1 MLPNSLEK
9 SIAFSHLTETELK
22 QLHRRFGY
30 PSVGRLTRVLQR
42 AGYDVNRKALEHLTK
57 FCHYCQMNGKLP
69 GRFKFTLKNDYEFN
83 YSIIID
89 VLYIDG
95 KPVLHVIDSS
105 TNFGASRF
113 LTNMTALTT
122 WNTLRYCWIDTYQ
135 GPPDQIVHDAG
146 KNFASDEFRQLAK
159 SMSIDIKEVPV
170 ESHNSIGLV
179 ERYHA
184 PLRRAFNII
193 KEELKDEKVGI
204 DLILQMAQ
212 KSNPPSPSVT
222 KRAEAIRLAMQ
233 EIRKIQAKRQV
244 ADALG
249 MRNGPN
255 TKNTESLP
263 LNSDVRV
270 WRERKGWMG
279 PYKLLNIDGQTCTV
293 AMPNGPVN
301 FRSTVVKPYYSTLAT
316 QNNNTQEHIE
326 LQSQRVGAQP
336 EDVERASIEEQTKNL
351 KITFPNNSGDNQ
363 CKNQPLKRYS
373 LRSNRN
379 NVLFQFMIG
388 DECHHSSPDLK
399 DQSLTSFK
407 NSDNNYSSFITN
419 KEIADRDLAVNLRSR
434 GVITTPGA
442 PFEAAQK
449 QEIDNLIAR
458 GVFDFVNWE
467 PKGKHAGVRVFN
479 SRLVNEVK
487 GKTTDRPYEKSRL
500 VIQAYNDD
508 GKDTILTQSPTIQRS
523 SQRII
528 AALAP
533 SLNKNNINLYIRD
546 VNQAYTQSS
555 TLLNRLILAKLPKEI
570 ANQFAPDIIMVVRK
584 PLYGIPEAGTHWWAT
599 YNKHHREKLGMES
612 STYDPCLLI
621 TKHIGLFGIVG
632 VTV

>member
-1 MLPNSLEK
+1 MGGL
-9 SIAFSHLTETELK
+9 
-22 QLHRRFGY
+22 G
-30 PSVGRLTRVLQR
+30 V
-42 AGYDVNRKALEHLTK
+42 
-57 FCHYCQMNGKLP
+57 
-69 GRFKFTLKNDYEFN
+69 
-83 YSIIID
+83 
-89 VLYIDG
+89 
-95 KPVLHVIDSS
+95 
-105 TNFGASRF
+105 
-113 LTNMTALTT
+113 
-122 WNTLRYCWIDTYQ
+122 
-135 GPPDQIVHDAG
+135 VHDAG
-146 KNFASDEFRQLAK
+146 KNFAFDEFQQLAK

-212 KSNPPSPSVT
+212 KAVNDSAGPDGIVPTLLVFRAYPRLTSLDPPSPSIT
-222 KRAEAIRLAMQ
+222 KRAEAIRLALQ

-249 MRNGPN
+249 MRNSPN
-255 TKNTESLP
+255 TKNTENLP

-270 WRERKGWMG
+270 WRGKKGWMG
-279 PYKLLNIDGQTCTV
+279 PYKLLNID
-293 AMPNGPVN
+293 GPVN
-301 FRSTVVKPYYSTLAT
+301 FRSTVVKPYYSTLAI
-316 QNNNTQEHIE
+316 QNNNTQEHVE
-326 LQSQRVGAQP
+326 LNS
-336 EDVERASIEEQTKNL
+336 
-351 KITFPNNSGDNQ
+351 PN
-363 CKNQPLKRYS
+363 
-373 LRSNRN
+373 
-379 NVLFQFMIG
+379 F
-388 DECHHSSPDLK
+388 K
-399 DQSLTSFK
+399 DQSPTSLK
-407 NSDNNYSSFITN
+407 NSNNNYSSFTTN
-419 KEIADRDLAVNLRSR
+419 KEIADRDLAVNLRLR

-449 QEIDNLIAR
+449 QEIDSLIAR
-458 GVFDFVNWE
+458 GVFDFVNWD

-479 SRLVNEVK
+479 SRRVNEIK
-487 GKTTDRPYEKSRL
+487 GKTTNRPYEKSRL

-533 SLNKNNINLYIRD
+533 SLIKNNINLCIRD

-599 YNKHHREKLGMES
+599 YHKHHRENLGMEP

-621 TKHIGLFGIVG
+621 TKKCRAVRYCWYADR
-632 VTV
+632 